1 MSLKFANSAN
11 FHILV
16 PDHRKIAIAAA
27 AIAAVVAL
35 DCYEQMNTASKEI
48 DATRK
53 KSREKAKRLAVA

>member
-35 DCYEQMNTASKEI
+35 S
-48 DATRK
+48 
-53 KSREKAKRLAVA
+53 SLAADTLGGRVSVR